1 MDTFLEGRT
10 SCTFSGVAAKKSGPT
25 APSNKTTAPKNV
37 PPKPKVA
44 TPVEA
49 SREPGF
55 LPAGKDYALGI
66 RDGKLVCRNAKGVVL
81 GSVPKELREGEVAE
95 QLLAALDFL
104 KAHER
109 EVAQTVEGWMLRSMP
124 TPTAVLAS
132 VWADEA
138 YRRAL
143 ENLVVIPKPSAT
155 ETSPA
160 GFLRGVDAKK
170 GIGLVDADGETVW
183 TQAEVFLVP
192 HPILLAELEDLRAL
206 AAELGLTQGQKQL
219 FREVFTKPKDL
230 EPEQSEIG
238 AFRGGKFEMLSH
250 ARGATKSL
258 GYRTSGGWAVCR
270 VFEDGKTAEAR
281 FWLGGEDAMD
291 EVVTEGLMWV
301 DEAGDTILLKDVP
314 PIAFSEGMRMAS
326 AIYGKRAVEKKDE
339 DDDA

>member
-1 MDTFLEGRT
+1 M
-10 SCTFSGVAAKKSGPT
+10 AAKKTGRT
-25 APSNKTTAPKNV
+25 AASKKTTAASGKNI
-37 PPKPKVA
+37 
-44 TPVEA
+44 EA
-49 SREPGF
+49 KAKLTSPAKSAPEPGF

-66 RDGKLVCRNAKGVVL
+66 RDGKLVCRNAKGLVL
-81 GSVPKELREGEVAE
+81 GSGPKELREGEVAE
-95 QLLAALDFL
+95 QLLAVLDFL

-155 ETSPA
+155 ESSPP

-170 GIGLVDADGETVW
+170 GIGLVDPDGETVW
-183 TQAEVFLVP
+183 TKAEVFLVP

-230 EPEQSEIG
+230 DPEQSEIG
-238 AFRGGKFEMLSH
+238 TFRGGKFEMLSH

-258 GYRTSGGWAVCR
+258 GYRLS
-270 VFEDGKTAEAR
+270 
-281 FWLGGEDAMD
+281 L
-291 EVVTEGLMWV
+291 
-301 DEAGDTILLKDVP
+301 IH
-314 PIAFSEGMRMAS
+314 I
-326 AIYGKRAVEKKDE
+326 
-339 DDDA
+339 